1 MLKASSLQISVIISL
16 ILAILLGSLILMF
29 YYFRTQQQ
37 KFDRWENLNTDVETA
52 TTLSLSN
59 YFANTS
65 GDTVIYL
72 PLRSNDS
79 VKINKKFWGM
89 LEVASIT
96 AVENLDTL
104 KRSFLI
110 GEKPLDSTILYIAD
124 EDRPIYISGKTKIQG
139 NAFLPKSGIRPAF
152 VDGQYYDGIKKL
164 VDGKILESSH
174 KMPPVNHEILRSIE
188 SNFKGIHDNNRPLLN
203 GTPVLKNSFFNE
215 TQFFRIESPLVFN
228 RDSINGNIVLVCDSA
243 ITITG
248 QTVWEDAIVFAP
260 VIKIESNFR
269 GKGQFFATD
278 SLVIGKDAV
287 LDYPSV
293 TGLIAKD
300 SVNSMAKISIGEN
313 TKISGLVFLYREE
326 LNEQMDLI
334 ELGKNSNIQGNI
346 ISFGQLKYSDPL
358 EINGSLYCYRV
369 ITERPSSLY
378 ENYLIN
384 LTLERKKLNP
394 YFIRP
399 YFFSGDHNLEK
410 GIVSWLN

>member
-1 MLKASSLQISVIISL
+1 
-16 ILAILLGSLILMF
+16 MF

-37 KFDRWENLNTDVETA
+37 KFDRWENLNADVEAA

-72 PLRSNDS
+72 PIRSNDS

-110 GEKPLDSTILYIAD
+110 GEKLLDSTILYIVD
-124 EDRPIYISGKTKIQG
+124 EDRPISISGKTNIQG
-139 NAFLPKSGIRPAF
+139 DAFLPKSGIRPAF
-152 VDGQYYDGIKKL
+152 VDGEYYDGIKEL
-164 VDGKILESSH
+164 VDGKILESSR
-174 KMPPVNHEILRSIE
+174 KLPEVNNEILSFIE
-188 SNFKGIHDNNRPLLN
+188 SNFKRVHENNRRPLN
-203 GTPVLKNSFFNE
+203 SKSVLKNSFFNE
-215 TQFFRIESPLVFN
+215 THFFRIESPLVLS
-228 RDSINGNIVLVCDSA
+228 RDSVKGNIVLICDSA
-243 ITITG
+243 ITITS
-248 QTVWEDAIVFAP
+248 QTKWENAILFAP
-260 VIKIESNFR
+260 VIKIENNFN

-278 SLVIGKDAV
+278 SLVIGKDVV

-300 SVNSMAKISIGEN
+300 SVNSTAKISIGEN

-334 ELGKNSNIQGNI
+334 ELGKNSKIQGNI
-346 ISFGQLKYSDPL
+346 ISSGLFKYSDPL

-384 LTLERKKLNP
+384 LTMERNKLHP

-399 YFFSGDHNLEK
+399 YFFSEDRQVEK